1 MKWQLEFNKDLK
13 VEEYITQ
20 MMAKNLAYLAQNKKR
35 WEEIW
40 LLSEIQQ

>member
-20 MMAKNLAYLAQNKKR
+20 MMAKNLAYLAPQKKR
-35 WEEIW
+35 KMRGN
-40 LLSEIQQ
+40 LTAL